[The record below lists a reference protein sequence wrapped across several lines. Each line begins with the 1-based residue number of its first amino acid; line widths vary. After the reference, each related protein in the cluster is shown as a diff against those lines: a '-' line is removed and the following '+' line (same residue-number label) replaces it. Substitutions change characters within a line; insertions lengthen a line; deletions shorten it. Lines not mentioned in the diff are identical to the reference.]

1 MEYVDV
7 AEKKIY
13 VCKDF
18 AKQLWNAN
26 YDQCGIN
33 IGGIPKIPQFEF
45 SNETE
50 FLNHANIK
58 PPFFSDYTVVTTSSE
73 KCLSTGNGFRRMAIS
88 AMSVLFV
95 FLVQGILV

>member
-1 MEYVDV
+1 MKYVDI

-18 AKQLWNAN
+18 AKQLWKAN

-50 FLNHANIK
+50 FLNHQNIK

-73 KCLSTGNGFRRMAIS
+73 NCLTTGSGMKMAIS
-88 AMSVLFV
+88 AVSVLIV
-95 FLVQGILV
+95 FLVQGILL

>member
-1 MEYVDV
+1 MKYVDI

-18 AKQLWNAN
+18 AKQLWKAN

-73 KCLSTGNGFRRMAIS
+73 NCLTTGSGIRKMAIS
-88 AMSVLFV
+88 VLPVLIV
-95 FLVQGILV
+95 FLVQGILL